1 MSTDKPGA
9 DEPGDDSADRSEVV
23 GDPTTA
29 LSAGEATGPGD
40 AWSRYDDPAA
50 DAEPDPPAE
59 VDPETLPKVP
69 GVRIEAQIGRGGFA
83 TVYRGHQMSV
93 DRDVAVK
100 VDDRRLADARDRRRF
115 TREIIAAGA
124 VSGHPHIVTL
134 YDGGTTSTDHPYL
147 VMELYPGGSYA
158 ERMKRSG
165 SIPVT
170 EVTDVG
176 FAIADALVAAHEEGI
191 LHRDVKPGNILISR
205 YGSPG
210 LTDFGL
216 AALPPAGES
225 YSVTMDSLT
234 PSYAAPEAFGG
245 AEPTVSMDIYALGA
259 TLYAMLLGR
268 PPRSDVTGASPPLTK
283 LLLLLNDPLP
293 PAPVPG
299 AAELM
304 PVIWR
309 ATAVDPKDRY
319 ATAADF
325 RDDLAQVRAGH
336 PDRAHGLRPFATV
349 PLDSADATV
358 TGLSSL
364 LDPTPSTDT
373 TGSRTGGDVEPG
385 RASSRSRW
393 WLAAAAAVA
402 VAAVAAGV
410 FLRPTA
416 TGVAGPGTVS
426 GAGTSEIATTSAPTS
441 SDSSVEQSPPPTS
454 VENTGPTTASVSA
467 LPTAVISTPARAGDC
482 FSRLTNV
489 NGRWAGSRVA
499 CDQPHVWES
508 YAVGELD
515 PTTPSSYIND
525 VSADPA
531 VGSVCTDLELKTFL
545 SGAGGT
551 YNKIELGPTQDEFV
565 DGKRQFWCLAKEF
578 EAGEVTGSLRD
589 GG

>member
-1 MSTDKPGA
+1 MSTDQPGA
-9 DEPGDDSADRSEVV
+9 DQPGDDHADQSPAA
-23 GDPTTA
+23 GDPTTS
-29 LSAGEATGPGD
+29 LAGPDLTGSLDEHEHEQEFD
-40 AWSRYDDPAA
+40 ADEA
-50 DAEPDPPAE
+50 DAP

-69 GVRIEAQIGRGGFA
+69 GVRIEAQVGRGGFA

-165 SIPVT
+165 PIPVT

-299 AAELM
+299 AEELM

-319 ATAADF
+319 ASAADF

-349 PLDSADATV
+349 PLDSGDTSLP
-358 TGLSSL
+358 GLGSL
-364 LDPTPSTDT
+364 FDPTPSGDT
-373 TGSRTGGDVEPG
+373 TGSHSTGDVEPD
-385 RASSRSRW
+385 RPSRPW
-393 WLAAAAAVA
+393 AWVIAAAV
-402 VAAVAAGV
+402 VAILAVAAGI

-416 TGVAGPGTVS
+416 TGVAGPGAVT
-426 GAGTSEIATTSAPTS
+426 GLPQTSQSSSTDATPTTGGS
-441 SDSSVEQSPPPTS
+441 SDPSPSESPTERTE
-454 VENTGPTTASVSA
+454 VINPTTESVSA

-482 FSRLTNV
+482 FVNLTNV
-489 NGRWAGSRVA
+489 NGRWAGERIP
-499 CDQPHVWES
+499 CDQPHLWEA
-508 YAVGELD
+508 YGVGQLD
-515 PTTPSSYIND
+515 PSTPSSYNND
-525 VSADPA
+525 VKADPA
-531 VGSVCTDLELKTFL
+531 VIETCNQTTLRSFL
-545 SGAGGT
+545 SGAGGSYT
-551 YNKIELGPTQDEFV
+551 VLEVGPTQDEFV
-565 DGKRQFWCLAKEF
+565 EGKKHFWCVAKVV
-578 EAGEVTGSLRD
+578 EAAEVTGSLRD
-589 GG
+589 G